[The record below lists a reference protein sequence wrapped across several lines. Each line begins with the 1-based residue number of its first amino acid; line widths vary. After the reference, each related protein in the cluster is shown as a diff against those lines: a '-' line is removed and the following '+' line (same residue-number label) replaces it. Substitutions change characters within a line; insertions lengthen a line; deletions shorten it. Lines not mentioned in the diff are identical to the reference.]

1 MHLFTF
7 DKYEI
12 MGWYG
17 ISFWN
22 LQAPWDLL
30 VQSIDLLSEAALT
43 CTADIS
49 SVHLSGFLKE
59 YHGHKLVKNHV
70 LLRGS
75 QSGHVWRLPWR
86 FRTVDILG
94 PILDFQRR
102 KKETLKY
109 FALTRMHTSELCD
122 RRLAVYNCLLL
133 SCQGLA
139 EAYVQD
145 LEQSTFAGARLSSLL
160 VPAELLGSGLLLP
173 HASTLAW
180 SRVGIRLSQL

>member
-12 MGWYG
+12 TGWYG

-86 FRTVDILG
+86 FRTVDFLG

-122 RRLAVYNCLLL
+122 RRLAVYNSPALL
-133 SCQGLA
+133 SGSSWGLCAGLGA
-139 EAYVQD
+139 EHSCWGQVVYSVSACRAVRQWSASATCLYFG
-145 LEQSTFAGARLSSLL
+145 LE
-160 VPAELLGSGLLLP
+160 
-173 HASTLAW
+173 
-180 SRVGIRLSQL
+180 